1 MAQSKKY
8 DSEFQ
13 ISPTY
18 FCDTIPLEVKEDGV
32 FFPIQLEGRTLR
44 FKLDTSKA
52 QATLYTDSK
61 IENWEE
67 VGNIVSQDSDE
78 RVDTTKIVMIPSI
91 RIGSIT
97 IDGYIAALEPRPT
110 NGTKHE
116 GCIGFDFI
124 NKGIAIKID
133 KQKGWL
139 IISNERKTFEK
150 EKGYAL
156 HYDLKWFVPHITI
169 SPFIRHTDKA
179 LLDLTFPSL
188 YVLNKTSFDKHA
200 YKSKNVMSQVEGFAQ
215 GYLSNQT
222 NSKREKQ
229 QVAFMQLE
237 RLKWDQFSFQVV
249 RTMTT
254 IGSSRIGFK
263 VLDHGALII
272 NPFRKEVILQPY
284 TTETYTIINNKL
296 LGLAF
301 VPASHGVVVGLIFE
315 KSEAYK
321 KGIRQGDILLKIN
334 EIPVNNFQDIL
345 KNPMLENNKYQL
357 TLRNKDGKEKIIEI
371 ER

>member
-1 MAQSKKY
+1 
-8 DSEFQ
+8 
-13 ISPTY
+13 
-18 FCDTIPLEVKEDGV
+18 
-32 FFPIQLEGRTLR
+32 
-44 FKLDTSKA
+44 
-52 QATLYTDSK
+52 
-61 IENWEE
+61 
-67 VGNIVSQDSDE
+67 
-78 RVDTTKIVMIPSI
+78 
-91 RIGSIT
+91 
-97 IDGYIAALEPRPT
+97 
-110 NGTKHE
+110 
-116 GCIGFDFI
+116 
-124 NKGIAIKID
+124 
-133 KQKGWL
+133 
-139 IISNERKTFEK
+139 
-150 EKGYAL
+150 
-156 HYDLKWFVPHITI
+156 
-169 SPFIRHTDKA
+169 
-179 LLDLTFPSL
+179 
-188 YVLNKTSFDKHA
+188 
-200 YKSKNVMSQVEGFAQ
+200 MSQVEGFAQ